1 MTIDPGLLVPKIK
14 TSIRISHARLDD
26 DIEDTILA
34 ALKDLQVCGI
44 TAPPAEDPDSVD
56 PLILNAVKLYCKAE
70 YTDDTAKA
78 AEYQRRYDS
87 MKSSLMMAEGYREV
101 ASNE

>member
-1 MTIDPGLLVPKIK
+1 MTIDPGLVLKIK
-14 TSIRISHARLDD
+14 TSIRISHTKLDG

-44 TAPPAEDPDSVD
+44 TAPPAEDPGSLD

-70 YTDDTAKA
+70 YTDDPGKV
-78 AEYQRRYDS
+78 AEFQRRYDS

-101 ASNE
+101 RSGE